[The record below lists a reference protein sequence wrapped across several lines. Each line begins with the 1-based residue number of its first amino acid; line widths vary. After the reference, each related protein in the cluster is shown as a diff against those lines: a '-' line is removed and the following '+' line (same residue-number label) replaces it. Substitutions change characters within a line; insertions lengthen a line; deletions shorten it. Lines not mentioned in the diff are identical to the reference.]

1 MLKRWIKDRGIIYME
16 KFEVELKIVKSKI
29 HEEDYTGHC
38 GVGADFNHRRSGN
51 RRNAVGK
58 IFVQQ
63 GNGGFDGILRGNRG
77 QAGNRFAG

>member
-1 MLKRWIKDRGIIYME
+1 MVECKCYFYFVTCTRAERG
-16 KFEVELKIVKSKI
+16 KI

-38 GVGADFNHRRSGN
+38 GVGADFNHLRSGN

-58 IFVQQ
+58 IVVEQ